1 MKANKILVATGMAN
15 VGISL
20 LILIIGM
27 FKDISHHSMYAGL
40 LNLIIGVAILRRE
53 EQKEQIKWKL
63 LNLTESI
70 ILC

>member
-53 EQKEQIKWKL
+53 EQKEQIK
-63 LNLTESI
+63 
-70 ILC
+70 